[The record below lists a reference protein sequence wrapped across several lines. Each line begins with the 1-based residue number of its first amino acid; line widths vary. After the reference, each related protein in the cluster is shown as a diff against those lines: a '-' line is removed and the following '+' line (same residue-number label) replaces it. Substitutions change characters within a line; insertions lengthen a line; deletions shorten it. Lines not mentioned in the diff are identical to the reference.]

1 MMGSMTESKP
11 IETPCQTGN
20 LCKVPKYRNEILEQ
34 TGLTDEDRAEL
45 IAQVESSCDHETHPD
60 DWFEDPGAGYGTPP
74 YWRAQRARAR
84 CFNVC
89 PIRVQCLQI
98 GMQRIDHGVMGG
110 YTAAQRAQVASTWA
124 QRKEHNDAEKE
135 QARPVAADHEAAEQG
150 DADHQGAERPGR

>member
-1 MMGSMTESKP
+1 MMGSMTEP
-11 IETPCQTGN
+11 MTIETPCQTGN

-34 TGLTDEDRAEL
+34 TDLTDEDRAEL

-98 GMQRIDHGVMGG
+98 GMERLDHGVMGG
-110 YTAAQRAQVASTWA
+110 YTAAQRAQVSSTWA
-124 QRKEHNDAEKE
+124 QRKENHDAETE
-135 QARPVAADHEAAEQG
+135 QQLEVVTAEQVAG
-150 DADHQGAERPGR
+150 TAGATGSGA